1 MNRHAKVLTPAAASA
16 MLPGKHA
23 LKQGELAL
31 LLRLKL
37 IEVTG
42 KTPDGKVTRYALTGS
57 GRILA
62 KGARS

>member
-1 MNRHAKVLTPAAASA
+1 